1 MIRKIISLSI
11 FISLIYGCLPASRIN
26 IKGRYFLETDDFGKY
41 IVGYQVDEHENFLIL
56 VDVYVFAAGYNDKF
70 IVAIQHPK
78 TREGMSVD
86 SNYYIVPFH
95 SEYTNSPQDGIIGP
109 LTLKEY
115 TIKKDELKIDH
126 LTWRKFN

>member
-11 FISLIYGCLPASRIN
+11 FISLFYGCLPPSRIN
-26 IKGRYFLETDDFGKY
+26 IKGRYFIDTDDFGRY
-41 IVGYQVDEHENFLIL
+41 LGYQVDNQENSIIL
-56 VDVYVFAAGYNDKF
+56 VDEYVFAAGYSDKF

-78 TREGMSVD
+78 KRDGMSID

-95 SEYTNSPQDGIIGP
+95 SNFTYFAQDGIIGP

-115 TIKKDELKIDH
+115 NIKKDELKIDH

>member
-11 FISLIYGCLPASRIN
+11 IVTLFYSCLPASRIN
-26 IKGRYFLETDDFGKY
+26 ITGRYFLETDDLGRY
-41 IVGYQVDEHENFLIL
+41 VGYQTDQEEISLTL
-56 VDVYVFAAGYNDKF
+56 VDHYVFAAGYTDKY

-78 TREGMSVD
+78 TREGVSVD

-95 SEYTNSPQDGIIGP
+95 REYTYSPQDGIIGP

-126 LTWRKFN
+126 LIWRKFN